1 MKFPF
6 VAALRLTFRVFS
18 TFAVHHRQSAA
29 ITLAAAAAVLA
40 VAGCGGLGANT
51 PSQSP
56 SPTPT
61 PIGPSPGPSP
71 SPTPTPVTASTVNI
85 PTWHMDNGRSG
96 LNDHETQ
103 LTPANVSASS
113 FGKLFSY
120 RVDGYSYAQ
129 PLYISNLRINGVSHN
144 VVFVATEMASVY
156 AFDADN
162 FGDGSPLWKT
172 FLLQPGD
179 VPQPGG
185 NPQPAQGLTS
195 TPVIDTAS
203 NAMYLVTAQKS
214 STGAFSFRLHALDI
228 TTGLERTGSPVTI
241 HASVPGTNSE
251 AVNGV
256 ITLNN
261 SCLQR
266 AALLL
271 SRGTLYIGFSACP
284 TGWLLSYSAAS
295 LNQIAVLNMSPNMD
309 GYGQF
314 GGAGGVWMGGGGPAA
329 DDQGNVYLSTG
340 NGFYDGATE
349 WGDSI
354 LKVDSQLHINDH
366 FTPFDWSF
374 LQCRDLDVSAGG
386 IMLIPGQ
393 SQLVGGGKAGKM
405 YLVNTGNMGQ
415 TQPNDAGAAQT
426 LFFSPGA
433 TSQICVTNKG
443 ETVTGD
449 KGTTSFYGTAAW
461 FNGSLFV
468 GNDPGPVKQFI
479 LNSGHL
485 TAAASTAE
493 TISAFSYGTT
503 PFISANGTS
512 AGILWV
518 LDHGQ
523 PIQDPIASS
532 PAPAILR
539 AYDATNITHLLYSS
553 GQNAADV
560 PGFGIKFTE
569 PIVANG
575 KVFITTAHDSLSKAS
590 PQGELDVYGLK

>member
-1 MKFPF
+1 MKLPV
-6 VAALRLTFRVFS
+6 VATLRVTFRIFS
-18 TFAVHHRQSAA
+18 TALLRRQKFA
-29 ITLAAAAAVLA
+29 ITIAAATAVLAVA
-40 VAGCGGLGANT
+40 VAGCGGVGASSPSPSPT
-51 PSQSP
+51 PNNPP

-61 PIGPSPGPSP
+61 PSPAP
-71 SPTPTPVTASTVNI
+71 TASSVNI

-96 LNDHETQ
+96 LNNNETQ
-103 LTPANVSASS
+103 LTPANVNAAS

-120 RVDGYSYAQ
+120 AVDGYTYAQ
-129 PLYISNLRINGVSHN
+129 PLYMSNLRINGSSHN

-162 FGDGSPLWKT
+162 FGDGSPLWKAS
-172 FLLQPGD
+172 LLQPGA

-185 NPQPAQGLTS
+185 NPKPAQGLTS
-195 TPVIDTAS
+195 TPVIDTGS
-203 NAMYLVTAQKS
+203 GTMYLVSAQEN
-214 STGAFSFRLHALDI
+214 GGVFSFRLHAIDI
-228 TTGLERTGSPVTI
+228 TTGQQRAGSPATI
-241 HASVPGTNSE
+241 HASVPGTNAE

-284 TGWLLSYSAAS
+284 TGWLLSYDAAS
-295 LNQIAVLNMSPNMD
+295 LKQIAVLNMSPNVD
-309 GYGQF
+309 GYGKF

-329 DDQGNVYLSTG
+329 DDQGNVYVSTG
-340 NGFYDGATE
+340 NGFYDGGPE

-354 LKVDSQLHINDH
+354 LKVDAQLHINDH
-366 FTPFDWSF
+366 FTPYDWSF

-386 IMLIPGQ
+386 IMLVPGQ

-405 YLVNTGNMGQ
+405 YLINTTNMGQ
-415 TQPNDAGAAQT
+415 MQPNDAGAAQS

-433 TSQICVTNKG
+433 TSQTCVTNKG

-449 KGTTSFYGTAAW
+449 MGKTSFYGTAAW

-468 GNDPGPVKQFI
+468 GNDPGPVKQFT
-479 LNSGHL
+479 LSSGHL
-485 TAAASTAE
+485 TAGATTAE
-493 TISAFSYGTT
+493 SISAFSYGTT
-503 PFISANGTS
+503 PFVSSNGTS

-539 AYDATNITHLLYSS
+539 AYDATNIAHLLYSS
-553 GQNAADV
+553 AQNSADA

-569 PIVANG
+569 PIATNG
-575 KVFITTAHDSLSKAS
+575 KVFVESAHDSLSTAS
-590 PQGELDVYGLK
+590 PQGELDVYGLKH